1 MKQPEAF
8 TAQKRLESFV
18 YAFRGLSYV
27 VRSQHNMWIH
37 LCAAAAVVIAGL
49 AFHITKQDWLWL
61 IVAMVIVFLAEIF
74 NTAFEFLCDVVSEKF
89 NPAVEKAKDIA
100 AAAVLVA
107 ASGAIIIGVMIFWP
121 YLRG

>member
-1 MKQPEAF
+1 MKPPEAF
-8 TAQKRLESFV
+8 TAKQRLKSFV
-18 YAFRGLSYV
+18 YAFRGLNYV
-27 VRSQHNMWIH
+27 VKSQHNMWIH
-37 LCAAAAVVIAGL
+37 LCAAVAAVAAAV

-61 IVAMVIVFLAEIF
+61 IMAIIIVYLAEIF

-107 ASGAIIIGVMIFWP
+107 AGGAIIIGVMIFWP
-121 YLRG
+121 YLRA

>member
-1 MKQPEAF
+1 MKQPEVF
-8 TAQKRLESFV
+8 TAKKRLKSFV
-18 YAFRGLSYV
+18 YAFRGLNYV
-27 VRSQHNMWIH
+27 VKSQHNMWIH
-37 LCAAAAVVIAGL
+37 LCAAVAAVAAAA

-61 IVAMVIVFLAEIF
+61 IMAIIIVFLAEIF

-107 ASGAIIIGVMIFWP
+107 AGGAIIIGVMIFWP
-121 YLRG
+121 YLRA

>member
-1 MKQPEAF
+1 MKQPEVF
-8 TAQKRLESFV
+8 TAKKRLKSFV
-18 YAFRGLSYV
+18 YAFRGLNYV
-27 VRSQHNMWIH
+27 VKSQHNMWIH
-37 LCAAAAVVIAGL
+37 LCAAVAAVAAAV

-61 IVAMVIVFLAEIF
+61 IMAIIIVFLAEIF

-107 ASGAIIIGVMIFWP
+107 AGGAIIIGVMIFWP
-121 YLRG
+121 YLRA

>member
-8 TAQKRLESFV
+8 TAKKRLKSFV
-18 YAFRGLSYV
+18 YAFSGLRYV
-27 VRSQHNMWIH
+27 VKSQHNMWIH
-37 LCAAAAVVIAGL
+37 LCAAIAIVIAAV

-107 ASGAIIIGVMIFWP
+107 AGGAIIIGVMIFWP
-121 YLRG
+121 YLRA

>member
-1 MKQPEAF
+1 MKQPEVF
-8 TAQKRLESFV
+8 TAKKRLKSFV
-18 YAFRGLSYV
+18 YAFRGLNYV
-27 VRSQHNMWIH
+27 VKSQHNMWIH
-37 LCAAAAVVIAGL
+37 LCAAVAAVAAAV

-61 IVAMVIVFLAEIF
+61 IMAIIIVYLAEIF

-107 ASGAIIIGVMIFWP
+107 AGGAIIIGVMIFWP
-121 YLRG
+121 YLRA